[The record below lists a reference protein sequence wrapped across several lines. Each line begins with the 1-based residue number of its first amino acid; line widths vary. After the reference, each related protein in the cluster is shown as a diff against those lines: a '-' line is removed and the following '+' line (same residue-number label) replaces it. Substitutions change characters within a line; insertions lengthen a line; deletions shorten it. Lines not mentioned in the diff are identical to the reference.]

1 MHLTFPVN
9 SCSNAFSA
17 NRLSPWINILSK
29 NVMLTHPVRRMVR
42 LLRVFDENPRLQPW
56 PVAFPNP
63 SEFEFCVLTQRCVP
77 LVISFALFEFCV
89 ERFHARF
96 GGVETSATTC

>member
-77 LVISFALFEFCV
+77 LVISFVNSYEVMVAYVGMAF
-89 ERFHARF
+89 
-96 GGVETSATTC
+96 